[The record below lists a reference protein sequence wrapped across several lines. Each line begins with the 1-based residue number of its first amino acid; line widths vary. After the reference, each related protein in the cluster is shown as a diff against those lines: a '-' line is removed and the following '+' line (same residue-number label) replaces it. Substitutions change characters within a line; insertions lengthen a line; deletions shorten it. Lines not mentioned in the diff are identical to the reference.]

1 MRPILVIMCMDEI
14 CLFVSCLHVHSAW
27 ELRYCEEII
36 QASDGV
42 AMFNGRGKKWESTG

>member
-1 MRPILVIMCMDEI
+1 MGRDY
-14 CLFVSCLHVHSAW
+14 AW

-42 AMFNGRGKKWESTG
+42 AMFNGRGKKWEYRIDSLITSLLI